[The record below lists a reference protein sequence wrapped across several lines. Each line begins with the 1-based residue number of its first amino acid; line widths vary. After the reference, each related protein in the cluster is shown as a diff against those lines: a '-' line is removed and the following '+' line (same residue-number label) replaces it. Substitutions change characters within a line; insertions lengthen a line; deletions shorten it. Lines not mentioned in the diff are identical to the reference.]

1 MLLLD
6 HVGARSG
13 TKRTAPLLYLADGD
27 DLVIVAS
34 KGGYPKNPAW
44 FHNLVANPD
53 TTAQV
58 GRERR
63 AVHARVAT
71 TAERDRLWPRVVNS
85 YPAYA
90 DYRRAA
96 KDARSRSWCSSRVSR
111 GRAPVGGRSELAAVL
126 GRGGLGL
133 GLDPAPRLHHRGHRA
148 AHHLGDLAV
157 GTVGIAADL
166 ELDQRLGAKLRPLLA
181 GRPSGAVSFAASA
194 AIARRHCR
202 QCALSPRR
210 VHPAGGPLRSY
221 PGIHL
226 IFTAQRSQ
234 HQERL

>member
-1 MLLLD
+1 LGYLDLADRTWPLLRRLMGVHTFAYRASGGLIGHRLPGLGAPMLLLD

-44 FHNLVANPD
+44 FHNLAAHPD

-71 TAERDRLWPRVVNS
+71 PAERERLWPLVVDS

-90 DYRRAA
+90 DYQ
-96 KDARSRSWCSSRVSR
+96 ARSK
-111 GRAPVGGRSELAAVL
+111 GREIPLVVL
-126 GRGGLGL
+126 E
-133 GLDPAPRLHHRGHRA
+133 PR
-148 AHHLGDLAV
+148 
-157 GTVGIAADL
+157 
-166 ELDQRLGAKLRPLLA
+166 
-181 GRPSGAVSFAASA
+181 
-194 AIARRHCR
+194 
-202 QCALSPRR
+202 
-210 VHPAGGPLRSY
+210 
-221 PGIHL
+221 
-226 IFTAQRSQ
+226 
-234 HQERL
+234 